1 MSHSYTDAAVFDS
14 AITLPDDGDKIDAAS
29 VNVALEA
36 IADRTR
42 YLGQFVVVDECS
54 TGMPANNVT
63 TDVIGSTT
71 SATNALLANVTA
83 FDVEIQ
89 RGDVIHFSCT
99 FNAQVTSTGDGWIGA
114 SLLYHDAND
123 IVQYAGFYCNWCYVS
138 GSNTEIRQ
146 YTISG
151 AMKVAVSPKTGTSS
165 GISLWGKVASGTLAL
180 RNPLSC
186 IWTVMR
192 SPS

>member
-14 AITLPDDGDKIDAAS
+14 AITLPDDGDNIDAAS

-42 YLGQFVVVDECS
+42 YLGQFVVVGECS
-54 TGMPANNVT
+54 NVMPSNAIN
-63 TDVIGSTT
+63 TDVIDSTT
-71 SATNALLANVTA
+71 SATNELLAGITH
-83 FDVEIQ
+83 FDVEIHQ
-89 RGDVIHFSCT
+89 GDVIHFSCT
-99 FNAQVTSTGDGWIGA
+99 FCAQVTSTGDGWVGPF
-114 SLLYHDAND
+114 LVYHDSNNTL
-123 IVQYAGFYCNWCYVS
+123 QYASFQCNWCYVC

-151 AMKVAVSPKTGTSS
+151 AMKVAVAPKAGTTC
-165 GISLWGKVASGTLAL
+165 GISLIGRVASGTLSL

-192 SPS
+192 TP